1 MMLLVNIFVE
11 KFVVKQP
18 MRVVKADFVDQNTD
32 DKVSEDFVEG
42 RHGAEIFGEAF
53 ALFEV
58 E

>member
-32 DKVSEDFVEG
+32 DKVSEDFFEG
-42 RHGAEIFGEAF
+42 RHGAKIFGEAF
-53 ALFEV
+53 SLLEV